1 MRRVRLGQARFSVTV
16 EILEAS
22 WPPREAGERLTTCL
36 GPSASLIHLT
46 DAAQRWN
53 SKCARVHKV
62 PEKCV
67 ESARNASTR
76 GGSGDDRPSIP
87 PSPFLPRT
95 CARTILFKRD
105 EKNRCRV
112 AARLNSRRVETRA
125 TPCVRHRRP
134 LSRSFLSSNSLSI
147 HFDRARS
154 KSIFTPDSDFFARR
168 IQRKLY
174 FDRPD
179 CPGIG
184 TDRFEIV

>member
-22 WPPREAGERLTTCL
+22 WPPREAGERFER
-36 GPSASLIHLT
+36 PASAPRLLFIHLT

-76 GGSGDDRPSIP
+76 GRSGDDRRPSIP

-95 CARTILFKRD
+95 CAHRTILFKRD

-125 TPCVRHRRP
+125 TPAIAVTIVTIV
-134 LSRSFLSSNSLSI
+134 SFLEQPLDT
-147 HFDRARS
+147 FRS
-154 KSIFTPDSDFFARR
+154 KSIFVFRFFCSTDPKTNSIVR
-168 IQRKLY
+168 IVPESER
-174 FDRPD
+174 
-179 CPGIG
+179 
-184 TDRFEIV
+184 DRFEIV

>member
-22 WPPREAGERLTTCL
+22 WPPREAGERFER
-36 GPSASLIHLT
+36 PASAPRLLFIHLT

-76 GGSGDDRPSIP
+76 GRSGDDRRPSIP

-95 CARTILFKRD
+95 CAHRTILFKRD

-125 TPCVRHRRP
+125 TPAIAVTIV
-134 LSRSFLSSNSLSI
+134 SFLEQPLDT
-147 HFDRARS
+147 FRS
-154 KSIFTPDSDFFARR
+154 KSIFVFRFSCSTDPKTLLPRLSRNRNEIDLR
-168 IQRKLY
+168 L
-174 FDRPD
+174 FDL
-179 CPGIG
+179 
-184 TDRFEIV
+184 V

>member
-22 WPPREAGERLTTCL
+22 WPPREAGERFER
-36 GPSASLIHLT
+36 PASAPRLLFIHLT

-76 GGSGDDRPSIP
+76 GRSGDDRRPSIP

-95 CARTILFKRD
+95 CAHRTILFKRD

-112 AARLNSRRVETRA
+112 AARLNTRN
-125 TPCVRHRRP
+125 PGHRRHDRHDRFFP
-134 LSRSFLSSNSLSI
+134 RTASRYISIEVNFRFPIFLLDGSKNYL
-147 HFDRARS
+147 DRS
-154 KSIFTPDSDFFARR
+154 
-168 IQRKLY
+168 
-174 FDRPD
+174 D

-184 TDRFEIV
+184 TRSI

>member
-134 LSRSFLSSNSLSI
+134 IVTIVSFLEQPLDTFRSRSI
-147 HFDRARS
+147 EV
-154 KSIFTPDSDFFARR
+154 DFHSRFG
-168 IQRKLY
+168 
-174 FDRPD
+174 FS
-179 CPGIG
+179 CP
-184 TDRFEIV
+184 TD